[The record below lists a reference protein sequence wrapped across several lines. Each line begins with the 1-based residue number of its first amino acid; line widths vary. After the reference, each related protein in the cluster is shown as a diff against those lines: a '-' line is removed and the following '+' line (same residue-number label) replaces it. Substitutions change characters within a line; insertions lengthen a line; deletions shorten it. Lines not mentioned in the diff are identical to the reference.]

1 MNGWITAALL
11 VGIGC
16 YFLADAI
23 HRAGR
28 RRIAMLVNLL
38 GLMVLMVGLYGVVA
52 DIRTSRTMDA
62 APAVQPTHAPLRTD
76 A

>member
-1 MNGWITAALL
+1 MNTWITVALL

-28 RRIAMLVNLL
+28 RRIAVLVNLV
-38 GLMVLMVGLYGVVA
+38 GLMVLIVGVYGAVA
-52 DIRTSRTMDA
+52 DIRTSRTMDV
-62 APAVQPTHAPLRTD
+62 APAVHPTHAPVRTD